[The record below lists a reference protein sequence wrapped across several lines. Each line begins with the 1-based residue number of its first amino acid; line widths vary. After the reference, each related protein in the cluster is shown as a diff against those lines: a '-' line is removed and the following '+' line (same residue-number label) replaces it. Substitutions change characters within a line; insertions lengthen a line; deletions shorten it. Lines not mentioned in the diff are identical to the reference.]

1 MERGK
6 RGDLVVF
13 FYYARRFCFVCL
25 FVCFGCS
32 VFADLLLIS
41 ASTDLSYEDS
51 ILWPFA
57 GTCQGKKQQFCEGLK
72 SCFNSW
78 IVCPSLCLSLS
89 CTLSSELQEKVLVR
103 KTRTCALQGLC
114 MEL

>member
-1 MERGK
+1 VERGK

-13 FYYARRFCFVCL
+13 FYYARRFCF
-25 FVCFGCS
+25 GCS

-41 ASTDLSYEDS
+41 AATDLSYEDS

-72 SCFNSW
+72 SCFNS
-78 IVCPSLCLSLS
+78 
-89 CTLSSELQEKVLVR
+89 
-103 KTRTCALQGLC
+103 
-114 MEL
+114 

>member
-1 MERGK
+1 LSFFGGGTGERERGED
-6 RGDLVVF
+6 RGEGKERGLGCILLLCKEVLF
-13 FYYARRFCFVCL
+13 CL

-41 ASTDLSYEDS
+41 AATDLSYEDS

-72 SCFNSW
+72 SCFNS
-78 IVCPSLCLSLS
+78 
-89 CTLSSELQEKVLVR
+89 
-103 KTRTCALQGLC
+103 
-114 MEL
+114 